1 MRKFNEE
8 NERIKRKYF
17 RYLREAARQSDAS
30 IDKSAAAIIRFEQ
43 STDFKTFKSFHIKQA
58 MEFKKMLKKSK
69 NEKTGLPLSITTIS
83 ANTRLVKAFF
93 NWLRWQPGFKSRI
106 GQSDAEYFNLSA
118 KEETVAHAHR
128 EKPFPSMEQALHAF
142 RQMPYGSDIEKRNRA
157 LFAFLLVTGIRDG
170 ALASLKLKHV
180 DMIEGKVFQ
189 DPREVNTKASKT
201 IYTTFFP
208 MKTELVEA
216 VKEWV
221 RYLREDK
228 LFGPDDPLFPKTKV
242 STGSERKF
250 QAVGLD
256 RAHWSNA
263 AAIRK
268 IIGEA
273 FEAAGIERFGPH
285 SFRKTLVQYGERVCK
300 TPEEFKAW
308 SQNLGHENVLTT
320 FTSYGAV
327 SRQRQAEIIKNLAA

>member
-43 STDFKTFKSFHIKQA
+43 STDFKSFKSFHIKQA

-69 NEKTGLPLSITTIS
+69 NEKTGQPLSITTIS

-93 NWLRWQPGFKSRI
+93 NWLRWEPGFKSRI

-118 KEETVAHAHR
+118 KEEAVAHAHR

-170 ALASLKLKHV
+170 ALVSLKLKHV
-180 DMIEGKVFQ
+180 DTIEEKVFQ

-208 MKTELVEA
+208 MEADLIEA
-216 VKEWV
+216 VTEWV

-228 LFGPDDPLFPKTKV
+228 LFGPEDPLFPKTKV
-242 STGSERKF
+242 APSSERKF
-250 QAVGLD
+250 QAVGLS
-256 RAHWSNA
+256 RAHWA
-263 AAIRK
+263 TATAIRE
-268 IIGEA
+268 IVGNA
-273 FEAAGIERFGPH
+273 FAAAGIERFGPH

-327 SRQRQAEIIKNLAA
+327 SRQRQAEIIKSLAV

>member
-43 STDFKTFKSFHIKQA
+43 STDFKSFKSFHIKQA

-69 NEKTGLPLSITTIS
+69 NEKTGHPLSITTIS

-93 NWLRWQPGFKSRI
+93 NWLRWEPGFKSRI

-118 KEETVAHAHR
+118 KEEAVAHAHR
-128 EKPFPSMEQALHAF
+128 EKPFPSMEQTLHAF

-170 ALASLKLKHV
+170 ALVSLKLKHV
-180 DMIEGKVFQ
+180 DTIEGKVFQ
-189 DPREVNTKASKT
+189 DAREVNTKASKT

-208 MKTELVEA
+208 MEADLIEA

-228 LFGPDDPLFPKTKV
+228 LFGPDDPLFSKTKV
-242 STGSERKF
+242 APSSERKF

-256 RAHWSNA
+256 RAHWA
-263 AAIRK
+263 TATAIREIVGK
-268 IIGEA
+268 A

-327 SRQRQAEIIKNLAA
+327 SRHRQAEIIKSLAA